1 MAGMKQF
8 YAGLGA
14 IAVIGGGA
22 LWWTNKNAASIVPI
36 GPIPLEAI
44 SGAKGFPGYVE
55 GPDSAPVEV
64 IEYADFQC
72 PACQTAWLLTVQDLK
87 ERLVK
92 SGGVRYVFRDFPL
105 DIHDKAR
112 VAHHAAACA
121 DEQGSFW
128 RMHDQLYSGQAQ
140 WSAETGAVERRFRE
154 YAEQVG
160 LDVAQYDECMA
171 AGRYRARIQASY
183 DDGLALGVTST
194 PTFIIGNQLYSGMTY
209 DQLKRI
215 VDSLAAGR

>member
-1 MAGMKQF
+1 MAGMKRF

-22 LWWTNKNAASIVPI
+22 LWLTSKNAASIVPM

-44 SGAKGFPGYVE
+44 SGAKGFPGHVI
-55 GPDSAPVEV
+55 GPDSAPVDV

-72 PACQTAWLLTVQDLK
+72 PACQSTWLLTVQDVK

-92 SGGVRYVFRDFPL
+92 SGQVRYVFRDFPL

-128 RMHDQLYSGQAQ
+128 QMHDQLYMSQAQ
-140 WSAETGAVERRFRE
+140 WSAETGPVERRFRD
-154 YAEQVG
+154 YADQIG
-160 LDVAQYDECMA
+160 LDVSRYDECMA
-171 AGRYRARIQASY
+171 SGRYRARIQASV
-183 DDGLALGVTST
+183 DEGVELGVTST
-194 PTFIIGNQLYSGMTY
+194 PTFILGNQRYSGMTY

-215 VDSLAAGR
+215 VDSLAATR